1 MEGARKG
8 ASDDIDN
15 VRLNE
20 GRGRFYV
27 EAKSVGGGSMLL
39 LRGRKPLYREWM
51 ERHGINDFLKK
62 SQKTKNYGSDI
73 YLTNL
78 VMN

>member
-1 MEGARKG
+1 MSGARPG
-8 ASDDIDN
+8 APDDPEN

-39 LRGRKPLYREWM
+39 LRGRKPLYREWLDRM
-51 ERHGINDFLKK
+51 GANDFLKK
-62 SQKTKNYGSDI
+62 SQKTTRFRY
-73 YLTNL
+73 
-78 VMN
+78 V